1 MATVIDSLI
10 VSLGLDPSAFTKGQK
25 EAAASIAKTREQA
38 QKHGAGIE
46 KSIDGASEAVDR
58 LARNALKL
66 FAIFTAGRAIKDFV
80 TDVTS
85 ADAALGR
92 LAKSVGSTPEVISS
106 LGNAVARNGGS
117 ATAAAGSFER
127 LADSINEIKTTG
139 NSSIL
144 PFLYRLQG
152 LGGKQ
157 INLNKEM
164 SETFGDLAENAKN
177 IADRQGVPFAT
188 YLLKQAGVDR
198 DTAALLVKGRD
209 AYNKAL
215 AESRRIG
222 IVRKED
228 TEAAQKL
235 ETSLESLRQTSEGFG
250 RTILTAITP
259 TVTDLIERMREWI
272 TANQDWIKTEI
283 VAKIREFADW
293 LKSIDWNSILSGI
306 RGFIKG
312 ADDAA
317 KAVGGW
323 KVVAEAFFALWA
335 ASKMAALFA
344 PLLLQIAG
352 VRLALLGLGPFGA
365 ALLGLGALG
374 AVAGVATADQL
385 PKVLG
390 REGAAGVDPATGGAT
405 DRPPMDLYGREGGA
419 RPWIRRQINRVG
431 RLFGGGAADAAEGGA
446 GIRTRARRSASRHGE
461 GAGGNDIPAIPDNVP
476 MTAQERNTLGLI
488 MKHESGGKNTM
499 NYVGKAQGLDPNTAK
514 GYTAQGYY
522 QLLNSNWRR
531 LAPKLGIKTTNAMSS
546 SLEDQTRVALALMR
560 ESGVKNWSN
569 YNPALRAALARG
581 DKAPEGTVP
590 SVAPS
595 SGAGGAASPKTAAS
609 ADGAPEP
616 TDGKGVNGDL
626 MRVIKRAQEI
636 SEVKFHVHEGLRSVE
651 RQAEMVRRGWSKTM
665 NSKHLTGRAVDL
677 RADGDPAV
685 GNLDA
690 AKYAK
695 INEAIAKA
703 SKEAGVPVEWG
714 GNWKGFKDIPH
725 FQLPDDYKSNAAPYG
740 GDPAKVSAL
749 QAQKAGAMAAIDQ
762 ARAAQ
767 AATVSNTA
775 NDNRNSYHSENH
787 IGAVN
792 VITPA
797 TDASGIARDIK
808 PAIQRHAFAT
818 AANYARA

>member
-1 MATVIDSLI
+1 MATVIDALT
-10 VSLGLDPSAFTKGQK
+10 VTLGLDPSQFRKGQA
-25 EAAASIAKTREQA
+25 EAAASMAKTREA
-38 QKHGAGIE
+38 AVKHGAGIE
-46 KSIDGASEAVDR
+46 KSMDGAAEAVDR

-177 IADRQGVPFAT
+177 IADKQGVPFAT

-198 DTAALLVKGRD
+198 DTAALLVKGRE

-222 IVRKED
+222 VVRKED

-250 RTILTAITP
+250 RTILTAVTP
-259 TVTDLIERMREWI
+259 TITDLLERMRAWI

-283 VAKIREFADW
+283 VAKIREFAEW
-293 LKSIDWNSILSGI
+293 LKSIDWNAVGAGI

-335 ASKMAALFA
+335 ASRIAALFA
-344 PLLLQIAG
+344 PIMAQIG
-352 VRLALLGLGPFGA
+352 GIRLALLGLGPVGWS
-365 ALLGLGALG
+365 LLGLGALG
-374 AVAGVATADQL
+374 GALATADPSKAIVHGGVPSGSSNPGDLLPGVDSSENLPQRMGIFARTRRAITDRLQRGRRGEAGGDQSGGVAANPGAYKAVLDHIAKSEGTANQPGGGYNTSLGYGQL
-385 PKVLG
+385 LPGGKEQDLTKLTLDQIDALQTGMLRHPANRWNSSALG
-390 REGAAGVDPATGGAT
+390 RYQVVRTTLRDQRAKLGLKGSDLFDEKTQDRIAANLARQRGADPVGLRNEWASLVGAKNATAVALMQKVDPNASTM
-405 DRPPMDLYGREGGA
+405 P
-419 RPWIRRQINRVG
+419 
-431 RLFGGGAADAAEGGA
+431 AD
-446 GIRTRARRSASRHGE
+446 
-461 GAGGNDIPAIPDNVP
+461 
-476 MTAQERNTLGLI
+476 
-488 MKHESGGKNTM
+488 
-499 NYVGKAQGLDPNTAK
+499 
-514 GYTAQGYY
+514 
-522 QLLNSNWRR
+522 
-531 LAPKLGIKTTNAMSS
+531 
-546 SLEDQTRVALALMR
+546 
-560 ESGVKNWSN
+560 
-569 YNPALRAALARG
+569 
-581 DKAPEGTVP
+581 
-590 SVAPS
+590 
-595 SGAGGAASPKTAAS
+595 AASPKTAAS
-609 ADGAPEP
+609 ADGAPDP

-626 MRVIKRAQEI
+626 MKVIKRAQEI
-636 SEVKFHVHEGLRSVE
+636 SEVKFHVHEGLRTVE

-685 GNLDA
+685 GDLDA

-725 FQLPDDYKSNAAPYG
+725 FQLPDGYKSNAAPYG

-749 QAQKAGAMAAIDQ
+749 NAQRAGAMAAIDQ

-767 AATVSNTA
+767 AAAVSNTS
-775 NDNRNSYHSENH
+775 NDNRNTYSSENH
-787 IGAVN
+787 IGSINIQTA
-792 VITPA
+792 A

-808 PAIQRHAFAT
+808 PALQRHAFAA

>member
-46 KSIDGASEAVDR
+46 KSMDGASEAVDR

-66 FAIFTAGRAIKDFV
+66 FAVFTAGRAIKDFV
-80 TDVTS
+80 ADVTS

-92 LAKSVGSTPEVISS
+92 LAKSVGSTPDVISS

-139 NSSIL
+139 NSPIL

-157 INLNKEM
+157 INLNKEL

-198 DTAALLVKGRD
+198 DTAALLVKGRE

-283 VAKIREFADW
+283 VTKIREFADW

-306 RGFIKG
+306 RGFIRG

-365 ALLGLGALG
+365 ALLGLGALAG
-374 AVAGVATADQL
+374 VAGLATADQL

-390 REGAAGVDPATGGAT
+390 REGAAGVDPGTGGAT
-405 DRPPMDLYGREGGA
+405 ERPPMDLYGQEGGA
-419 RPWIRRQINRVG
+419 RPWLRRQWNRTK
-431 RLFGGGAADAAEGGA
+431 RLFGGGSADAAEGGA
-446 GIRTRARRSASRHGE
+446 GIRTRAA
-461 GAGGNDIPAIPDNVP
+461 
-476 MTAQERNTLGLI
+476 
-488 MKHESGGKNTM
+488 
-499 NYVGKAQGLDPNTAK
+499 
-514 GYTAQGYY
+514 
-522 QLLNSNWRR
+522 
-531 LAPKLGIKTTNAMSS
+531 
-546 SLEDQTRVALALMR
+546 
-560 ESGVKNWSN
+560 
-569 YNPALRAALARG
+569 RAARG
-581 DKAPEGTVP
+581 DQSGGVAANPGAYKDVLDHIARSEGTANQAGGGYNTSLGYGRYLPGGKEQNLTSKTLDEILELGNHMRRQPGNPNSSAMGRYQIVGSTLRAQMRQLGLKGSDLFDEKTQDRIGANLARQRGANSVGLQQEWASLVGAKNATAVALMQKVDRNASTIP
-590 SVAPS
+590 LDRPSAPSPADTTRRDVLADPNDERRKIEAQKVAESVAAAQVLKS
-595 SGAGGAASPKTAAS
+595 VQESQKQGTLAERAAAGSEYGPQTPYPGSRSIKQMNDWLWDKKGPQPIDWKK
-609 ADGAPEP
+609 DPE
-616 TDGKGVNGDL
+616 T
-626 MRVIKRAQEI
+626 
-636 SEVKFHVHEGLRSVE
+636 
-651 RQAEMVRRGWSKTM
+651 
-665 NSKHLTGRAVDL
+665 
-677 RADGDPAV
+677 
-685 GNLDA
+685 
-690 AKYAK
+690 
-695 INEAIAKA
+695 
-703 SKEAGVPVEWG
+703 
-714 GNWKGFKDIPH
+714 GNWKPVFAGGKP
-725 FQLPDDYKSNAAPYG
+725 SAALG
-740 GDPAKVSAL
+740 
-749 QAQKAGAMAAIDQ
+749 AQRAG
-762 ARAAQ
+762 AQ
-767 AATVSNTA
+767 AAIAQVQAAQTAAVSTTA
-775 NDNRNSYHSENH
+775 NDNRTTSSVENNINGPINIH
-787 IGAVN
+787 TA
-792 VITPA
+792 A

-808 PAIQRHAFAT
+808 PALQRHAFAA